1 LGVRRLLFR
10 SLDYGLNTGWVILTA
25 STPQAGYDMNIMALK
40 IAEHSD
46 VRLPVMVAYDGFY
59 TSHQK
64 RKVQYFADAETVRG
78 FVGPNPNL
86 NYPNITDFDHPVT
99 VGAHMNGDD
108 LTNNHV
114 QLSEAL
120 KLSEGVYEQVA
131 AEYAALS
138 GREYPIL
145 DLYHMEDAEVAVFL
159 LNSAAESAK
168 DVADQ
173 L

>member
-1 LGVRRLLFR
+1 
-10 SLDYGLNTGWVILTA
+10 
-25 STPQAGYDMNIMALK
+25 
-40 IAEHSD
+40 
-46 VRLPVMVAYDGFY
+46 
-59 TSHQK
+59 
-64 RKVQYFADAETVRG
+64 RG

-173 L
+173 LRARGIKAGVIRPNIIRPFPAAQLREALRDVKALLVGERADSYGADGGNLTHEIKAALQEDPLNRTLVLS